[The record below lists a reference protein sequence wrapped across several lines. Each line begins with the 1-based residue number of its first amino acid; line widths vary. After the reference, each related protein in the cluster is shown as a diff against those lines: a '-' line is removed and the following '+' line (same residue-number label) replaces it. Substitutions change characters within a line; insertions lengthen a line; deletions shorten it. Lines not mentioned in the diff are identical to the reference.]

1 MTGDLNIVKDRQVRK
16 LLIKGPTYRE
26 QNNINWKK
34 NEELCIEAVRKYKTK
49 WARTENVD
57 ACVLTNWEQEVVGYI
72 KEKIRYLQRKHV
84 RRRKKQVLLDTKH
97 REYLEDFHKQYVLV
111 PADKAA
117 NNVIVVCKKHY
128 LDVVLSELQVNNH
141 SNGHTYSE
149 VTIDCHS
156 IINKH
161 LGYLEYFNST

>member
-1 MTGDLNIVKDRQVRK
+1 MLEGGRNRFF
-16 LLIKGPTYRE
+16 
-26 QNNINWKK
+26 
-34 NEELCIEAVRKYKTK
+34 
-49 WARTENVD
+49 
-57 ACVLTNWEQEVVGYI
+57 
-72 KEKIRYLQRKHV
+72 
-84 RRRKKQVLLDTKH
+84 LDTKH

-117 NNVIVVCKKHY
+117 NNVKVVCKKHY

-161 LGYLEYFNST
+161 LVFGIFQFHLNFSNYQRYINKMHKTPYSSRFIATSN